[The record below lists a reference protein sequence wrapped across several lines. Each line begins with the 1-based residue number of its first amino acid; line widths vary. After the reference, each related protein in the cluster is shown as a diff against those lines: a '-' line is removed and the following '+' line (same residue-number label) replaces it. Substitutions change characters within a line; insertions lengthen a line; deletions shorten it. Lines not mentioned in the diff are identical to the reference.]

1 MDAKKRSLMAE
12 LGLLLVTVIWGSGF
26 VAVKSATGS
35 LEPAAI
41 VALRFAIATVLMCVV
56 FFRRLKEID
65 KGCIKAGALAG
76 FLYFIA
82 FYLQT
87 LGAKYTTAGKNAF
100 LTAIYVVLVPFLY
113 WIVKS
118 QRPDVYNI
126 SAAFLCMIG
135 IGFLSL
141 NADFSINVGDG
152 FSLLGGV
159 GFTAQIVAAAILTQK
174 HDPIL
179 LSVTQFG
186 FAALFAA
193 ITSLLTEP
201 IPTQLA
207 PDSLTYILYLGVF
220 STMIALLL
228 QTVCQKYVPASKAS
242 LIMSLESVFGCICGI
257 IFLHEAL
264 SGRILAGF
272 VLIFGAILL
281 SEVKP
286 SFLRFGSR
294 RLAPAPVSTDEKEG
308 SET

>member
-1 MDAKKRSLMAE
+1 MEKKRQTLTAE
-12 LGLLLVTVIWGSGF
+12 LGLLVVTIIWGSGF
-26 VAVKSATGS
+26 VVVKNATGT

-41 VALRFAIATVLMCVV
+41 VALRFTIAAALMCVV

-65 KGCIKAGALAG
+65 KECIKAGALAG
-76 FLYFIA
+76 FLYFVA

-113 WIVKS
+113 WIVRN
-118 QRPDVYNI
+118 QRPDVYNV
-126 SAAFLCMIG
+126 SAALLCMAG

-186 FAALFAA
+186 FAALFSGV
-193 ITSLLTEP
+193 TSLLTEP
-201 IPTQLA
+201 IPTQL
-207 PDSLTYILYLGVF
+207 PPESFTSILYLGVF

-242 LIMSLESVFGCICGI
+242 LIMSLESVFGCICGVL
-257 IFLHEAL
+257 FLHEVL
-264 SGRILAGF
+264 SGRIAVGF

-281 SEVKP
+281 SERKP
-286 SFLRFGSR
+286 AFLRSAIR
-294 RLAPAPVSTDEKEG
+294 RLHSLAARADKEG
-308 SET
+308 GAE